1 MAGAQPDSYEV
12 AITNETA
19 AQVFTPLLVVSHDP
33 TIQVFQ
39 TGQPADEPLEML
51 AESGDTAPLMAAL
64 TASPMV
70 MDVQDVGAVLPPGDS
85 VTVTV
90 MADASFHRISVV
102 AMLVPTND
110 AFVAVNAVDI
120 SGGSVNVRALAYDAG
135 TEANDELCA
144 NIPGPPNVCGGE
156 GFNASRKNAEGFV
169 HVHRGI
175 HGIGDLNAAVYD
187 WRNPVARVSIRPA
200 P

>member
-1 MAGAQPDSYEV
+1 
-12 AITNETA
+12 
-19 AQVFTPLLVVSHDP
+19 
-33 TIQVFQ
+33 
-39 TGQPADEPLEML
+39 
-51 AESGDTAPLMAAL
+51 
-64 TASPMV
+64 
-70 MDVQDVGAVLPPGDS
+70 
-85 VTVTV
+85 
-90 MADASFHRISVV
+90 
-102 AMLVPTND
+102 MLVPTND